1 MFCKFSSIFT
11 SADKRA
17 YRIAVGNGMSFM
29 SILAM
34 GTGYEGISHSC
45 LFLPTV

>member
-17 YRIAVGNGMSFM
+17 YRIAVGNGMRFYGY
-29 SILAM
+29 I
-34 GTGYEGISHSC
+34 GYEGISHSC